1 MDRINLGH
9 GNAGPRSSLGEAF
22 DGGFAS
28 PAPFF
33 PSPYLPSVSAPGKP
47 STAAGLSRPR
57 LVKSRKQFASPRVR
71 AAVIT
76 DAEDGSGFNPFRSSM
91 GVTPSGAPE
100 RNEGGGLQGLH
111 EKLHGCKPFDPKA
124 GEKVPGNTKS
134 GSFDSVKHEIHTGAS
149 VFESGEEKFSGTGRS
164 TGEDSMKLE
173 FAGYES
179 KPVMSNLGYGSTVD
193 CAYHFGRDDAGVF
206 VSGSAMKENAISG
219 QNLPED
225 LCVPSLDNFVSVE
238 SGSSGFAFGRV
249 SLSNLSMEN
258 IGSQNKAS
266 NSGVFP
272 FGCDVKRSTKSHQ
285 ISTAG
290 TSYPELGG
298 FEFGRSESV
307 PFVSELTDGSTN
319 TGSDKIS
326 GNPSTFKDERCV
338 DSVSSLYA
346 SVSGLNKSD
355 TLSWN
360 KPQSSGVPSMGS
372 FLPAKPENAFV
383 FGANSGNSDSRN
395 SVSMSNTGTFTDE
408 RSGSS
413 DAYDTGVQRSSNS
426 RKKSFNVSDEV
437 LFSGLHG
444 EMTKLNLHNSGDEDA
459 SKGRKQAYERAKD
472 NVGNSFLFGGNMT
485 TLSSLGGCDVN
496 TLSEEMKKA
505 TIGSTMPSHNV
516 RNGSLDNPEGFF
528 VFGSN
533 MKKSFT
539 SSQTSTMS
547 EKSFPSK
554 IINVMQKLNIE
565 DFEDDGNF
573 SRNKDA
579 DCQFKVVVM
588 ANDPDKVLYTG
599 DTNVSAS
606 FDGNAVNT
614 LYNDIK
620 MLNIRDKT
628 GNSDANAERT
638 RNVFPNASASS
649 KHTFVVSNQE
659 KNSIGDDFRSSKVD
673 SDFRSREY
681 AEPTFHRSSS
691 GHDPRSVEIGF
702 NFTSMQEEVGMS
714 HMEFRSPKSV
724 APGLSKESLFTGPR
738 SNMTFGGRKVESK
751 GTKTKKRN
759 GKPKHSIPLQQTFAQ
774 TFVSVEKVLEG
785 KDPES
790 LDGYSPM
797 DYSPYQENLVADQT
811 SREASIPSN
820 ESIHIAS
827 PSASIATENPIP
839 VYESEFL
846 VSATEHLY
854 IAEDDLTHEKPNHN
868 NSRCHDESE
877 YLVSATQ
884 RLDINED
891 DLTHGERDH
900 NDSRDHVDE
909 EFGLECSD
917 DGQRCEPD
925 GKTVVSKSEYEDLAC
940 GSSSTLMETET
951 HLFGSEIVTQAGE
964 NGTSLTSASSLAGFG
979 GSNFAFGAI
988 SFAQDPLS
996 VSKRQLR
1003 RKSRTKV
1010 GQEMLNPS
1018 LNADVP
1024 FVSPFAN
1031 MLPATCSSVRPDP
1044 AGDLKSI
1051 QSGPQNVVDTRVET
1065 GTKPE
1070 VLRDPVTTDSEI
1082 VAEQEA
1088 CERWRLRGNQAYA
1101 KGLLLKAEEY
1111 YTQGVNSVSRKEISL
1126 SYNRALMLCYSNRA
1140 AARMSLGRMR
1150 EALNDCMLA
1159 AAIDSHFLRVQVRAA
1174 NCHLALGEIDEAM
1187 KYFKKCLLSERDG
1200 NLDQKIL
1207 IEASD
1212 GLQKAQ
1218 QVAGYVVQCE
1228 ELLLKRTSNEV
1239 AKALHM
1245 ISDSLSICTH
1255 SEKLMEMKA
1264 EALLLLRRYEEVIQ
1278 FCEQTMEHAE
1288 RNVLSGTNVQ
1298 LSKVDNFEDIQVISV
1313 RLWRWCLIS
1322 ESNFYL
1328 GRLEEALD
1336 LLKKQDKM
1344 KNIVEKNSSGPSG
1357 ASTSLFVTVRELL
1370 RLKAAGNDAF
1380 KEGRHVDAIE
1390 HYSAALACS
1399 TESRPFAAICFCNRA
1414 AAYQAMGQIADAIA
1428 DCSLAIALDPSYLK
1442 AISRR
1447 ATLHEMIRDYGQA
1460 SNDLHKLISLLE
1472 KQPKDNDNQD
1482 GALER
1487 SISNNGDLSQA
1498 RLRLSTVEE
1507 ESRKEIPLDMY
1518 MILGIEPSSSAA
1530 DVKKAYRKAALR
1542 HHPDKAGQLLAR
1554 SENLDNGVWREM
1566 AEEVHRH
1573 ADRLFK
1579 MIGEAYSVLSDPSKR
1594 LQYDAEEEMRTA
1606 LKRGYA
1612 TTSTPKAPADNCVSQ
1627 FDKNMNRRQWQT
1639 YRSSHHRW
1647 SESSQSKR

>member
-33 PSPYLPSVSAPGKP
+33 PSPYLPSVSGPGKP
-47 STAAGLSRPR
+47 STPAGLSRPR
-57 LVKSRKQFASPRVR
+57 LVKSRKQIASPQVR

-111 EKLHGCKPFDPKA
+111 ETLHGWKPFDPKA
-124 GEKVPGNTKS
+124 GEKMSGNTKS
-134 GSFDSVKHEIHTGAS
+134 GSFVSVEHEIHAGAS
-149 VFESGEEKFSGTGRS
+149 VFQSGEEKISGTGRS
-164 TGEDSMKLE
+164 TGEDSMRLE
-173 FAGYES
+173 FAGCES
-179 KPVMSNLGYGSTVD
+179 KPAMSNLGSGNTVD
-193 CAYHFGRDDAGVF
+193 CTYHFGRDDAGVF
-206 VSGSAMKENAISG
+206 ASGSAMKENATSG
-219 QNLPED
+219 QTLPED
-225 LCVPSLDNFVSVE
+225 SCVPSLDNFVSVE

-249 SLSNLSMEN
+249 SLSNLNMEN

-266 NSGVFP
+266 NLGVFP
-272 FGCDVKRSTKSHQ
+272 FGCDVTKSTESHQ

-290 TSYPELGG
+290 TSYPELGS
-298 FEFGRSESV
+298 FEFEKSESV
-307 PFVSELTDGSTN
+307 PFVSELNDDSSN

-326 GNPSTFKDERCV
+326 GNPSAFKDEQCV
-338 DSVSSLYA
+338 DSVSSTYA

-355 TLSWN
+355 TLSRN
-360 KPQSSGVPSMGS
+360 KPQNSGVPSVGT

-395 SVSMSNTGTFTDE
+395 SVSMSNTGMFTDE

-426 RKKSFNVSDEV
+426 SKKSFSVSDKD

-444 EMTKLNLHNSGDEDA
+444 EMRKLNLHNSGDDDA

-485 TLSSLGGCDVN
+485 TLSSLSGSDVN

-516 RNGSLDNPEGFF
+516 RNESVDNPEGFF

-554 IINVMQKLNIE
+554 IINVMQKLSIG

-573 SRNKDA
+573 SRSKDA
-579 DCQFKVVVM
+579 DCQFKGVDT
-588 ANDPDKVLYTG
+588 ANDPDKFIYAG
-599 DTNVSAS
+599 DPKVFSS

-620 MLNIRDKT
+620 MLNVRDKT
-628 GNSDANAERT
+628 ENSDANAERT

-649 KHTFVVSNQE
+649 KHTFGVSNQE
-659 KNSIGDDFRSSKVD
+659 KSSTGDDFRSYKAD
-673 SDFRSREY
+673 SDFRPREY
-681 AEPTFHRSSS
+681 AEPSIHRSSS
-691 GHDPRSVEIGF
+691 GHDPRSVETGF
-702 NFTSMQEEVGMS
+702 NFTSMQEEVGIS

-738 SNMTFGGRKVESK
+738 SNMIFSGRKGESK

-797 DYSPYQENLVADQT
+797 DYSPYQENLVAIQ
-811 SREASIPSN
+811 SSIPSN

-827 PSASIATENPIP
+827 PGASIATEKPIP

-877 YLVSATQ
+877 CLVSATK

-900 NDSRDHVDE
+900 NDSSDHLDKE
-909 EFGLECSD
+909 
-917 DGQRCEPD
+917 RCEPD
-925 GKTVVSKSEYEDLAC
+925 GKKVVSKSEYRDLSC
-940 GSSSTLMETET
+940 GSSSSLMETET
-951 HLFGSEIVTQAGE
+951 DLFGSDIVTQAGE

-979 GSNFAFGAI
+979 GSNFAFGAT

-996 VSKRQLR
+996 ASKRQHR

-1031 MLPATCSSVRPDP
+1031 MLPATCSSVHPDL
-1044 AGDLKSI
+1044 ARDLKSI
-1051 QSGPQNVVDTRVET
+1051 QSGPQNVVDTRIET

-1187 KYFKKCLLSERDG
+1187 KYFRKCLLSERDG
-1200 NLDQKIL
+1200 SLDQKIL

-1218 QVAGYVVQCE
+1218 QVADYVVQCE

-1298 LSKVDNFEDIQVISV
+1298 LSKVDNFEDIQVISM
-1313 RLWRWCLIS
+1313 RIWRWRLMS

-1328 GRLEEALD
+1328 GRLDEAHD
-1336 LLKKQDKM
+1336 LLKKQDKV
-1344 KNIVEKNSSGPSG
+1344 KNIVDKNSSGPSG
-1357 ASTSLFVTVRELL
+1357 SSISSFVTVSELL
-1370 RLKAAGNDAF
+1370 RLKAAGNESF

-1414 AAYQAMGQIADAIA
+1414 AAYQALGQIADAIA

-1460 SNDLHKLISLLE
+1460 SNDLHRLISLLE
-1472 KQPKDNDNQD
+1472 KQLKDKDNQD

-1487 SISNNGDLSQA
+1487 SISNNSDLSQA
-1498 RLRLSTVEE
+1498 CLRLSTVEE

-1554 SENLDNGVWREM
+1554 SENLDDGVWREM

-1594 LQYDAEEEMRTA
+1594 LQYDADEEMRTA
-1606 LKRGYA
+1606 LRRGYA
-1612 TTSTPKAPADNCVSQ
+1612 TSSTPKAPADNCVSQ
-1627 FDKNMNRRQWQT
+1627 FDKSMNRRQRQT